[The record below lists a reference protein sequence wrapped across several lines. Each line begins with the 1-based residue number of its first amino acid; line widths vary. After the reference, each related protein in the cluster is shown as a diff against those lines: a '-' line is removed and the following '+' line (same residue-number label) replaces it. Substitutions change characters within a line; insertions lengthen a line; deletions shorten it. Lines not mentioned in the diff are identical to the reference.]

1 MTTNWHLTTIIYQID
16 PSLFLDSDGD
26 GCGDLG
32 GIIEK
37 LDYLQAL
44 GVGTLWLTPIYEAC
58 WRDAGYD
65 VTDHRVLDRRFGSE
79 TQLLELV
86 HEAKRRGMRIILELV
101 MQHVCDQHPWFV
113 AARNDRSSPYRDY
126 FIWSDTPVDDGNQP
140 IFPSV
145 EDSIWQGM
153 IRQVSIIVIFSTVT
167 SQT

>member
-1 MTTNWHLTTIIYQID
+1 MATNWHLTTIIYQID

-65 VTDHRVLDRRFGSE
+65 VTDHRALDRRFGRE

-126 FIWSDTPVDDGNQP
+126 LIGPTRLLTMAISRSFL
-140 IFPSV
+140 PSKTA
-145 EDSIWQGM
+145 SGSGM